1 MVGKQESCRLPQ
13 VQATVKAFCVPA
25 EMAMFRAGFKG
36 FFMAVLPGSPP
47 VEVHLRRSAR
57 ARRFSLRVSRLDG
70 KVTLSMPLR
79 ARDGDAMDFLRGHE
93 GWLRETL
100 QAMPD
105 SARQAVGIGSVIPVE
120 GNDLRLAPGTGR
132 RVRVEED
139 HLLVPGDPAAVGAR
153 VAAWMKVLA
162 RDRLAA
168 ASTRY
173 AGLVGRQ
180 YSSLA
185 IRDTRSRWG
194 SCSPDGRLMYSWRL
208 IMAPPSVLD
217 YVAAHEV
224 AHLVELNHSPA
235 YWAVVERIYPGWK
248 AQRAWLHEHGQ
259 TLHRLRFQD

>member
-1 MVGKQESCRLPQ
+1 
-13 VQATVKAFCVPA
+13 
-25 EMAMFRAGFKG
+25 
-36 FFMAVLPGSPP
+36 MAVLPGSPP

-79 ARDGDAMDFLRGHE
+79 AREGEALAFLRGHE

-100 QAMPD
+100 QAMPE
-105 SARQAVGIGSVIPVE
+105 SSLRPVGIGSVIPVE
-120 GNDLRLAPGTGR
+120 GRELVVSAGSGR
-132 RVRVEED
+132 GVRVEGD
-139 HLLVPGDPAAVGAR
+139 RMVVPGDPAKAGVR

-168 ASTRY
+168 ASSRY
-173 AGLVGRQ
+173 AGLVGRSF
-180 YSSLA
+180 SSLA
-185 IRDTRSRWG
+185 LRDTRSRWG

-235 YWAVVERIYPGWK
+235 YWAVVGRIYPDWK
-248 AQRAWLHEHGQ
+248 PQRAWLHQHGQ